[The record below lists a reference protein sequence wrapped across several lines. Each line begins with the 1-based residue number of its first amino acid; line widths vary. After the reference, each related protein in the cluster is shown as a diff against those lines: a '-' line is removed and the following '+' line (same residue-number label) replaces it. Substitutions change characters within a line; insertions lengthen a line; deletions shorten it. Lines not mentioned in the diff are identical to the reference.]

1 MFLHRAYFFS
11 MYGQNMKKIKEIFF
25 FICIPFEREEKKEK
39 KGKFNVLELYFRTP
53 FAVP

>member
-11 MYGQNMKKIKEIFF
+11 TYSKNIKTIKEIFL
-25 FICIPFEREEKKEK
+25 FICIPFEREGKKRK
-39 KGKFNVLELYFRTP
+39 KRQINVLELYFRTP